1 MSDLAAL
8 RLRNTLALFDEFV
21 AATVTQAAAGDLRGL
36 ERMFAEHLRI
46 SPSYWSQLKSRE
58 RHIGEKLARQFE
70 VLSAKPVGWLDQAR
84 REPRLPPPAASAA
97 AGGSPRD
104 DDERLAVALFLA
116 AYRFDQRSVKRRLL
130 AVLEA
135 QMDPPDRGNVAG
147 APRVKIPPRSVLTK
161 IK

>member
-84 REPRLPPPAASAA
+84 REARVPPPAADVP
-97 AGGSPRD
+97 GGAPRD
-104 DDERLAVALFLA
+104 DDERLAVALFLI
-116 AYRFDQRSVKRRLL
+116 AYRFDQRGVKRRLL
-130 AVLEA
+130 AELEA
-135 QMDPPDRGNVAG
+135 QMDSPDRGSVAA
-147 APRVKIPPRSVLTK
+147 APRSKVHARSVLTK